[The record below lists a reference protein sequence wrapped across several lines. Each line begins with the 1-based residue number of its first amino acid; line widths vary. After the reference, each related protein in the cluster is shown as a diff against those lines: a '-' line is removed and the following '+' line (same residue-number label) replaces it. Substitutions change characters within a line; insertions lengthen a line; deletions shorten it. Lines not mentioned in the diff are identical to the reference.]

1 MNFINDLGK
10 MLKSYFPWVHHY
22 IKYRRGVAQELQKY
36 YTQNKI
42 KIQGAKFESKII

>member
-1 MNFINDLGK
+1 MNFINSLGK

-22 IKYRRGVAQELQKY
+22 IKYRRGVAQELHKN

-42 KIQGAKFESKII
+42 KKQGVKIESKII